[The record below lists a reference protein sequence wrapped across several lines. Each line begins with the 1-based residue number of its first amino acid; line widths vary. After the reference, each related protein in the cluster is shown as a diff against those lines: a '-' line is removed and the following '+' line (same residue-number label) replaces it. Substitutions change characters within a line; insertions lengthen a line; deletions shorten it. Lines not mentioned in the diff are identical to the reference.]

1 MITANAETPRHGFDP
16 RACGAVFDPRAC
28 GSARFR
34 GQHPL
39 AHPIHSFSGHPLVST
54 RFIAAR
60 VSLLT

>member
-1 MITANAETPRHGFDP
+1 MVSM
-16 RACGAVFDPRAC
+16 RACGA
-28 GSARFR
+28 ARFW